1 MFSPV
6 PHAPHI
12 NGGFLFIYCFLYRFL
27 KESDRVP
34 IVKALGS
41 KFNPAPMYS
50 MEQPVDG
57 VSLFG
62 GE

>member
-1 MFSPV
+1 MFSPA

-12 NGGFLFIYCFLYRFL
+12 NGGFLFVYFFLYPFL
-27 KESDRVP
+27 KQSDRVP

-41 KFNPAPMYS
+41 EFHPAPIYS
-50 MEQPVDG
+50 MEQSVDG